1 MSELFADKY
10 RIKSTRLPE
19 WNYSSDWWY
28 YVTICVD
35 KYKYF
40 FGEVVDDE
48 MKLNDVWK
56 IVESIWLEIPGHFP
70 NIELDEFVIMP
81 NHLHGILYIVETSI
95 YGVSN
100 KELNTINN
108 NLHAMNRVSTD
119 ASLQTINRAST
130 VWWWVVWNKNVM
142 LNKNSLWYVL
152 RWFKWS
158 VSSKLNKLFPDLN
171 FKWQSWFYEHIIRND
186 KDLERIREYI
196 QNNPYKRKNDEYYI

>member
-10 RIKSTRLPE
+10 LVKSTRLPE
-19 WNYSSDWWY
+19 WDYSSAWWY
-28 YVTICVD
+28 YITVCVD
-35 KYKYF
+35 KHKCF
-40 FGEVVDDE
+40 FGEVVHDE
-48 MKLNDVWK
+48 VKLNDIWK
-56 IVESIWLEIPGHFP
+56 IVESVWLEIPDHFS

-100 KELNTINN
+100 KRLDTMNN
-108 NLHAMNRVSTD
+108 DLHAMNRVSTD

-142 LNKNSLWYVL
+142 LNKNSLWYVV

-158 VSSKLNKLFPDLN
+158 VSFQINKNYPNLD
-171 FKWQSWFYEHIIRND
+171 FKWQPWFYEHIIRND

-196 QNNPYKRKNDEYYI
+196 QNNPYKRKNDEYYV